1 MRPNTTDLPYL
12 DPNLLKTI
20 FANLNGKEEDLAKI
34 KEYMIKQYKANQI
47 ENSYWMGLIHE
58 YLYTGLEE
66 NNYESIVNNVTINDI
81 KKYATEFFK
90 NSHRIEV
97 TMTTKEK

>member
-1 MRPNTTDLPYL
+1 
-12 DPNLLKTI
+12 
-20 FANLNGKEEDLAKI
+20 
-34 KEYMIKQYKANQI
+34 
-47 ENSYWMGLIHE
+47 MGIIHE

-81 KKYATEFFK
+81 KKYAAEFFK